1 MYRRAS
7 GATLALVLV
16 LSFRPAIAAE
26 LAPLTDCQRAL
37 HGLNRL
43 GFGPQ
48 PGDLERV
55 LEVGVTRWI
64 EQQLYPERISDPIVD
79 AKLAAFPTVAMN
91 DAELYGGF
99 EKASRD
105 ARRLAES
112 ETPMVDGS
120 EAARQA
126 INRRVR
132 ELVTPAREPQRILDE
147 LTGARILRAAYS
159 ERQLNEVLVDF
170 WMNHFNVFGGKDLD
184 RIYLTSFERDVV
196 RPHIWGCFRDLL
208 LATARSP
215 AMLVYLDNAQSVAEP
230 DHRPGY
236 VPQVIPPQPGSAPPA
251 GLNENYAR
259 EILELHT
266 LGVDGGYT
274 QSDVTEL
281 ARVLT
286 GWSVASPEEGGGFLF
301 KARLHDICAKTVLG
315 QPVPA
320 GGGLSEG
327 EELIGLLARHP
338 STARHI
344 AYRLCQRLV
353 ADEPPADLVAR
364 VAKRFLA
371 TDGDLRE
378 TVRAILEA
386 PEFFDP
392 RFYRA
397 KIKSPFEYVVSAV
410 RAVGGATDGG
420 AIARFIADSGE
431 PLYLC
436 PPPTGYAD
444 AAPALVSSGSF
455 LARLNFAV
463 ALAANRI
470 PGTVVDVERV
480 LPSEAKSDRQQ
491 TFAELARIVLGGDV
505 TPATA
510 RHIRECLLEP
520 DTLPPALGADP
531 RVVALIAALLGS
543 PEFQHR

>member
-1 MYRRAS
+1 M
-7 GATLALVLV
+7 
-16 LSFRPAIAAE
+16 AAG
-26 LAPLTDCQRAL
+26 LPPLTDCQRAP
-37 HGLNRL
+37 HVLNRL
-43 GFGPQ
+43 GFGPR
-48 PGDLERV
+48 PGDIERV

-64 EQQLYPERISDPIVD
+64 EQQLDPERISDPVVD
-79 AKLAAFPTVAMN
+79 AKLGGLPTVAMT
-91 DAELYGGF
+91 DAELSIGF

-112 ETPMVDGS
+112 ETLGLDGS
-120 EAARQA
+120 DAARQA
-126 INRRVR
+126 VDRRVR
-132 ELVTPAREPQRILDE
+132 ELVTPAREPQRALDE
-147 LTGARILRAAYS
+147 LTRARILRAAYS
-159 ERQLNEVLVDF
+159 ERQLNEVLADF
-170 WMNHFNVFGGKDLD
+170 WLNYFNVFGGKDLD

-196 RPHIWGCFRDLL
+196 RPHMWGCFRDLL

-236 VPQVIPPQPGSAPPA
+236 VPPVLPPQPGFAPPA

-259 EILELHT
+259 ELLELHT

-286 GWSVASPEEGGGFLF
+286 GWSVAPPEEGGGFFF
-301 KARLHDICAKTVLG
+301 KTRLHDICAKTVLG
-315 QPVPA
+315 HPVGP

-327 EELIGLLARHP
+327 EELIGVLARHP

-344 AYRLCQRLV
+344 AYRLCQRFI

-371 TDGDLRE
+371 TDGDLKE
-378 TVRAILEA
+378 TLRTILEA

-397 KIKSPFEYVVSAV
+397 KVKSPFEYVVSAV
-410 RAVGGATDGG
+410 RVLGGGTDGG
-420 AIARFIADSGE
+420 AIARFIGDSGE

-436 PPPTGYAD
+436 APPTGYFDVAT
-444 AAPALVSSGSF
+444 ALVSSGSL

-463 ALAANRI
+463 ALSANRI
-470 PGTVVDVERV
+470 PGTVVDIARV
-480 LPSEAKSDRQQ
+480 VPPRSDPRQAFVQ
-491 TFAELARIVLGGDV
+491 LAGVVLGGDV
-505 TPATA
+505 TAATE

-520 DTLPPALGADP
+520 DAPPPAPGANP
-531 RVVALIAALLGS
+531 RLAALVAALLGS